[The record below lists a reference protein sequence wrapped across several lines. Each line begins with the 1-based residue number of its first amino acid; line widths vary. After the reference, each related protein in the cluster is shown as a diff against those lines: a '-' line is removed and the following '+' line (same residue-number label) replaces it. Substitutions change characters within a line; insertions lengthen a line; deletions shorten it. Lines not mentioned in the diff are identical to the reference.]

1 MAQTQTESAVTVST
15 QEPQPLSETL
25 GRGRLFSILI
35 GVILGMLLAALDQT
49 IVGTALP
56 HIVANLG
63 GLDHY
68 AWVVTAYLL
77 ASTVSI
83 PIWGKLSD
91 IYGRRTFFI
100 LGMVI
105 FLIGSALAGTSQ
117 NMTQLIIYRGIQ
129 GVGAGAMMPIA
140 MAIIGDIFSPAE
152 RGKWQGLIVAVFGLA
167 SIVGPTLGGWIT
179 DNWGWRWVFY
189 VNMPVG
195 VIAILTAGFV
205 MPKLVIHRQH
215 IIDYLGVVT
224 LVAGTVPLLLAFSW
238 AGTQYAWGSWQ
249 IISLFSFSVVM
260 LIIFFL
266 VEMRA
271 TEPIISPQLF
281 KNSIFTVSTIA
292 MFLVSAGMFGAILY
306 LPLFVQG
313 VLGNTATDSG
323 LVLTPLML
331 GFMFSS
337 IVGGQLLSRTG
348 RYKILAMIGF
358 TIAAIGMFMLSR
370 MTPNTSQGEVVRNM
384 LVTGLGMGVMM
395 SLFTIVVQNAFPYR
409 QLGEVTASL
418 TFFRSI
424 GSTMGVAV
432 MGTIMTNEFQNALQ
446 SNIPAILKRLV
457 PADRLAQLENPQ
469 LLLAPDVVA
478 KIQHSFAALGPQ
490 GLIIFKQLIEAIQK
504 SLSTAITSVFFLGF
518 ILMVLGFITVPFLR
532 EIPLRKSHTAPVAE
546 APTSGTNRSRALLG
560 MTLALVAREAQKP
573 GANPQILETL
583 SNSVNGRYPHEWS
596 DEQRGK
602 AVAQDIIEPLSISL
616 IASSIGNGERQT
628 NGARPGS
635 TEEAGPEASD
645 ALATNSFVG

>member
-1 MAQTQTESAVTVST
+1 MEERNLMAQTQVESAPVAAQEYRPLSATVSR
-15 QEPQPLSETL
+15 Q
-25 GRGRLFSILI
+25 RLILI
-35 GVILGMLLAALDQT
+35 IIGVLLGMLLAALDQT

-56 HIVANLG
+56 RIVANLG
-63 GLDHY
+63 GLEHY

-77 ASTVSI
+77 ASTVSV
-83 PIWGKLSD
+83 PIYGKLSD
-91 IYGRRTFFI
+91 IYGRRLFFMA
-100 LGMVI
+100 GMVI
-105 FLIGSALAGTSQ
+105 FLAGSALAGTSQ
-117 NMTQLIIYRGIQ
+117 NMTELIIYRGIQ
-129 GVGAGAMMPIA
+129 GLGAGAMMPIA
-140 MAIIGDIFSPAE
+140 MAIIGDLFPPAE

-195 VIAILTAGFV
+195 VLAILTAGIV
-205 MPKLVIHRQH
+205 MPKLVTRRQH

-224 LVAGTVPLLLAFSW
+224 LIAGTVPLLLAFSW

-260 LIIFFL
+260 LITFFL

-370 MTPNTSQGEVVRNM
+370 MTSSTSQSEVVRNM
-384 LVTGLGMGVMM
+384 LVTGLGIGVMM

-409 QLGEVTASL
+409 QLGEVTATL

-424 GSTMGVAV
+424 GSTVGVAV
-432 MGTIMTNEFQNALQ
+432 MGTIMTNGFQNAMQ
-446 SNIPAILKRLV
+446 SN
-457 PADRLAQLENPQ
+457 
-469 LLLAPDVVA
+469 
-478 KIQHSFAALGPQ
+478 
-490 GLIIFKQLIEAIQK
+490 
-504 SLSTAITSVFFLGF
+504 
-518 ILMVLGFITVPFLR
+518 
-532 EIPLRKSHTAPVAE
+532 
-546 APTSGTNRSRALLG
+546 
-560 MTLALVAREAQKP
+560 
-573 GANPQILETL
+573 
-583 SNSVNGRYPHEWS
+583 
-596 DEQRGK
+596 
-602 AVAQDIIEPLSISL
+602 
-616 IASSIGNGERQT
+616 
-628 NGARPGS
+628 
-635 TEEAGPEASD
+635 
-645 ALATNSFVG
+645 

>member
-1 MAQTQTESAVTVST
+1 MEERNLMAQTQVESVPVAAQEYRPLSATVS
-15 QEPQPLSETL
+15 
-25 GRGRLFSILI
+25 RGRLASILI
-35 GVILGMLLAALDQT
+35 GVMLGMLLASLDQT

-56 HIVANLG
+56 HIVADLG
-63 GLDHY
+63 GLEHY

-77 ASTVSI
+77 ASTVTV
-83 PIWGKLSD
+83 PIYGKLSD
-91 IYGRRTFFI
+91 IYGRRVFFI
-100 LGMVI
+100 GGMII

-129 GVGAGAMMPIA
+129 GLGAGGMMPIA
-140 MAIIGDIFSPAE
+140 LAIIGDLFSPAE
-152 RGKWQGLIVAVFGLA
+152 RGKWQGLFVAVFGLSA
-167 SIVGPTLGGWIT
+167 IIGPTLGGWIT

-205 MPKLVIHRQH
+205 MPKLVTRREH

-238 AGTQYAWGSWQ
+238 AGTQYAWDSWQ

-266 VEMRA
+266 VEVRA

-384 LVTGLGMGVMM
+384 LVTGLGIGVMM
-395 SLFTIVVQNAFPYR
+395 SLFTIVVQNDFPYR
-409 QLGEVTASL
+409 QLGEVTATL

-446 SNIPAILKRLV
+446 SNIPAILKHIV
-457 PADRLAQLENPQ
+457 SADRLAQLENPQ
-469 LLLAPDVVA
+469 LLLAPDFVA

-504 SLSTAITSVFFLGF
+504 SLSTAITDVFFLGF
-518 ILMVLGFITVPFLR
+518 ILMVLGFISVLFLR
-532 EIPLRKSHTAPVAE
+532 EIPLRKSHTTPVAE
-546 APTSGTNRSRALLG
+546 A
-560 MTLALVAREAQKP
+560 
-573 GANPQILETL
+573 
-583 SNSVNGRYPHEWS
+583 H
-596 DEQRGK
+596 
-602 AVAQDIIEPLSISL
+602 
-616 IASSIGNGERQT
+616 
-628 NGARPGS
+628 
-635 TEEAGPEASD
+635 
-645 ALATNSFVG
+645 